1 MTVTDPLNTGDAE
14 ASPLSLSTAAA
25 RNLATTT
32 KSVPQMQGITSRWL
46 LRMLPWVQASGGA
59 YRVNRRLSYTLGD
72 GRVTFTNTGADIRV
86 IPQELRE
93 LPLLRGFD
101 DDTVLAALADRF
113 GQGGLEPGQVIATA
127 GQPADQ
133 VVLIAHGKINK
144 IGTGEYGD
152 DTVLGVLADGEYFGA
167 HILGRETTTWNHTYK
182 AVTPCTVLSL
192 RQQSFHDMNGSSEA
206 LREHIRSALSGPKGA
221 HNVHGEADIE
231 VASGH
236 SGEPT
241 LAGTYVDYELAPREY
256 ELSVAQT
263 VLRVHSRVADLYNL
277 IAHGKI
283 NKIGTGE
290 YGDDTVLKV
299 LADGEFFGAHA
310 LAADQAIWNHTYK
323 AVTPCIALTLST
335 RALQEVN
342 NQFERLRTH
351 IANNRDNPA
360 PAQNKHGEA
369 AIEVASGHSGE
380 PTLAG
385 TYVDYE
391 LAPREYELSV
401 AQTVLRV
408 HSRVADT
415 GPPTPDDLDELL
427 ALVWKDPGFFLAHPR
442 TIAAFGQECSKRG
455 IYPQSVDLGGHQVPA
470 WRGVPIL
477 PCNKLHVSDTR
488 TSSIL
493 LVRTGEENQGVV
505 GLHQTGIPDE
515 YRPGLSVRFMGI
527 NDQAVISYLVS
538 AYYSAAILVP
548 DAIGVLEHV
557 ELGRE
562 S

>member
-113 GQGGLEPGQVIATA
+113 EQREFEPGQVIATA

-263 VLRVHSRVADLYNL
+263 VLRVHSRVADLYNQPMNQTEQQLRLTIEALRERQEEEL
-277 IAHGKI
+277 INSRDFGLLH
-283 NKIGTGE
+283 N
-290 YGDDTVLKV
+290 
-299 LADGEFFGAHA
+299 AD
-310 LAADQAIWNHTYK
+310 LRQRIHT
-323 AVTPCIALTLST
+323 
-335 RALQEVN
+335 R
-342 NQFERLRTH
+342 
-351 IANNRDNPA
+351 
-360 PAQNKHGEA
+360 
-369 AIEVASGHSGE
+369 
-380 PTLAG
+380 
-385 TYVDYE
+385 
-391 LAPREYELSV
+391 
-401 AQTVLRV
+401 
-408 HSRVADT
+408 T

-515 YRPGLSVRFMGI
+515 YRPGLSVRFMGV